1 MAAID
6 TNILI
11 RFLVRDDEGQFQQV
25 LALFEEYHE
34 RSLRINV
41 HVIVE
46 AAWVLS
52 GSYNYSKD
60 ELIQTFRHLINT
72 EALDVQNDKIIEKA
86 LDMYELSNADFE
98 DCLITAQNEFTNH
111 SPTFTF
117 DKKASKL
124 KGMKLLR

>member
-11 RFLVRDDEGQFQQV
+11 RYLVRDDEGQFKQV
-25 LALFEEYHE
+25 LALFEEYRE
-34 RSLRINV
+34 NSLRINV
-41 HVIVE
+41 PVIIE

-60 ELIQTFRHLINT
+60 ELIKTFRHLIKT
-72 EALDVQNDKIIEKA
+72 EGLDVQNDKIIEKA
-86 LDMYELSNADFE
+86 LDMYEHSNADFE
-98 DCLITAQNEFTNH
+98 DCMITAQNEFTNH

-124 KGMKLLR
+124 KGMKLLK

>member
-25 LALFEEYHE
+25 LALFEEYRE
-34 RSLRINV
+34 RSLTINV

-52 GSYNYSKD
+52 GLYNYSKD

-72 EALDVQNDKIIEKA
+72 EALDVQDDKIIEKA